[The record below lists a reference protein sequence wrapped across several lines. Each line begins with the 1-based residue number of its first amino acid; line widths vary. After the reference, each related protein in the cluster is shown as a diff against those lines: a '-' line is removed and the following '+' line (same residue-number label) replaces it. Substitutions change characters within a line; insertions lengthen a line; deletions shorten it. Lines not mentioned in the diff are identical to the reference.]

1 MLYAKKTEGA
11 EVSPGIVV
19 EQKEVQRGK
28 PLLWARLD
36 IENSWLYPSSIGSIR
51 MKMILTVALLT
62 CLAAV
67 TYGQKAGKSDNA
79 EFKALS
85 DRYFAAWSSLN
96 PDNAAP
102 LYAKDA
108 DLVFYDIAPLKYTGW
123 AEYEKGVRG
132 VLGGFESL
140 RLTPNSDLKATR
152 RSNIAW
158 TTVTFHLSAKQK
170 GGGQMETDG
179 RHTAIWE
186 RRGGKWMIVH
196 EHFSAPL
203 PG

>member
-1 MLYAKKTEGA
+1 VKQFLALALVIGCLT
-11 EVSPGIVV
+11 
-19 EQKEVQRGK
+19 
-28 PLLWARLD
+28 
-36 IENSWLYPSSIGSIR
+36 SIAFGGNT
-51 MKMILTVALLT
+51 K
-62 CLAAV
+62 
-67 TYGQKAGKSDNA
+67 KSDA
-79 EFKALS
+79 EFKTLI
-85 DRYFAAWSSLN
+85 DRYYAAWSSLN

-123 AEYEKGVRG
+123 ADYAKGVRN

-140 RLTPNSDLKATR
+140 KVTPLNDLKVTR
-152 RSNIAW
+152 RGNIAW
-158 TTVTFHLSAKQK
+158 TTVTFHMSAKQK
-170 GGGQMETDG
+170 GGGQMEMDG

-186 RRGGKWMIVH
+186 KRGGTWLIVH

>member
-1 MLYAKKTEGA
+1 
-11 EVSPGIVV
+11 
-19 EQKEVQRGK
+19 
-28 PLLWARLD
+28 
-36 IENSWLYPSSIGSIR
+36 
-51 MKMILTVALLT
+51 MKIILTAALLT

-67 TYGQKAGKSDNA
+67 AYGQKSARNDA

-108 DLVFYDIAPLKYTGW
+108 DLIFYDIVPLKYTGW
-123 AEYEKGVRG
+123 AEYDKGVRG

-140 RLTPNSDLKATR
+140 KLTPNGDLKATR
-152 RSNIAW
+152 RGNVAW
-158 TTVTFHLSAKQK
+158 TTVTFHLSAKLK
-170 GGGQMETDG
+170 SGGQMETDG
-179 RHTAIWE
+179 RHTAIRE
-186 RRGGKWMIVH
+186 RRGGKWLIVH

>member
-1 MLYAKKTEGA
+1 
-11 EVSPGIVV
+11 
-19 EQKEVQRGK
+19 
-28 PLLWARLD
+28 
-36 IENSWLYPSSIGSIR
+36 
-51 MKMILTVALLT
+51 MKMILALALFT
-62 CLAAV
+62 CVAAV
-67 TYGQKAGKSDNA
+67 TQGQKIVKSDG
-79 EFKALS
+79 EFKELS

-108 DLVFYDIAPLKYTGW
+108 DLIFYDIAPLKYQGW
-123 AEYEKGVRG
+123 SEYDKGVRG
-132 VLGGFESL
+132 LLAAFESL
-140 RLTPNSDLKATR
+140 KLTPNSDLKVTR
-152 RSNIAW
+152 RGNIAW

-170 GGGQMETDG
+170 SGGQMETDG

-186 RRGGKWMIVH
+186 RRGSKWLIVH

>member
-1 MLYAKKTEGA
+1 
-11 EVSPGIVV
+11 
-19 EQKEVQRGK
+19 
-28 PLLWARLD
+28 
-36 IENSWLYPSSIGSIR
+36 
-51 MKMILTVALLT
+51 MKLIFGGALLM
-62 CLAAV
+62 CLFTPVAF
-67 TYGQKAGKSDNA
+67 GQKAEQHNNA
-79 EFKALS
+79 EFKTLT
-85 DRYFAAWSSLN
+85 DRYFAAWNSLN
-96 PDNAAP
+96 PDNASP

-123 AEYEKGVRG
+123 AEYDKGVRN

-140 RLTPNSDLKATR
+140 KLTPNNDLKVTR
-152 RSNIAW
+152 RGNVVW

-170 GGGQMETDG
+170 SGGQLETDG

-186 RRGGKWMIVH
+186 KRSGKWLIVH